1 MHGED
6 ENLKIVLTKRLPH
19 LCSNILELRMI
30 NKHDIKSLRTGINY
44 AGIKRE
50 REVREQFVRWNR
62 ET

>member
-6 ENLKIVLTKRLPH
+6 ENLKIVLTKRLPY

-50 REVREQFVRWNR
+50 REK
-62 ET
+62 